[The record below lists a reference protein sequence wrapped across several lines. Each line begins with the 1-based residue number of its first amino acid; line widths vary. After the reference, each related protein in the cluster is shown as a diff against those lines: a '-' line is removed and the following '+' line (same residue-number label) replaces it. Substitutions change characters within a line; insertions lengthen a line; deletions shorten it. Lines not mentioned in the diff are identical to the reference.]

1 MRSWIS
7 ALALGVSMLALT
19 AAGFMAG
26 GQGIMA
32 GTGTRAVTLMA
43 SAAGQ
48 RPTDPG
54 AAHSLGRGMILW
66 Y

>member
-1 MRSWIS
+1 
-7 ALALGVSMLALT
+7 MLALT